1 MSYLEF
7 NRWAYDY
14 YKTTTLKNGVCCLA
28 IDEYEIEI
36 FKRKYSLDNLYFN
49 EIRLAPWSKLLCSH
63 NYGDLEIPIYFGLI
77 ALQCLAASSM
87 ENSERVFPFELNEKA
102 IKISAGNFW
111 SRFCDITGIEKEG
124 LLNLYVELKNNVPI
138 QEVIWESVGR
148 FLKDSLEFQLTIP
161 SNIKGPGRYIQF
173 PKSQVVLNKE
183 DLKEIA
189 NKVLVRLDLEDAI
202 SEEQFNRLFHK
213 EFLSHTF
220 YRNNNKIN
228 YQGSTRDIFLKQVFN
243 YYNSGEWNVLSP
255 QNEKSIRHRKNNYVI
270 EFSLSGNIHFYHQM
284 TEIHHPCEVFK
295 GGEVYIFEK
304 VAGSEEFEQSSL
316 FSLNA
321 ELIIVSTSPL
331 KMGYVVNHQHI
342 GLNIVRCH
350 FNNENDIPFLLKD
363 RLRKTRDEIPVY
375 LKGIRLGHTW
385 QYIQNFGPEII
396 GADYSIL
403 YTDFTNTKEQL
414 ILEEYDSLNCKP
426 GLYTVRVAGFTSLR
440 FIVLEQ
446 KEISLHR
453 ENEVGLKLNSFTIDT
468 TGILLK
474 GLQLYGES
482 CKLINNKIHI
492 NSWVKAN
499 IGQGFSSKSTFLKSI
514 KYKHYE

>member
-7 NRWAYDY
+7 NRWAYEY
-14 YKTTTLKNGVCCLA
+14 YRTTTLKNGVCCLA
-28 IDEYEIEI
+28 IDEYEIAI
-36 FKRKYSLDNLYFN
+36 FKRKYSLDNLYFK
-49 EIRLAPWSKLLCSH
+49 EIRLSPWSNLLCSH
-63 NYGDLEIPIYFGLI
+63 NYGDVEIPIYFGLI

-87 ENSERVFPFELNEKA
+87 ENSERVFSVELNEKA

-124 LLNLYVELKNNVPI
+124 LLNFYVELKNNVPI

-148 FLKDSLEFQLTIP
+148 YLKDNLGFQLTIP
-161 SNIKGPGRYIQF
+161 PAITGTGRYIQY

-189 NKVLVRLDLEDAI
+189 NKVLVCFDLEEAI
-202 SEEQFNRLFHK
+202 SEEQFYSLFQK
-213 EFLSHTF
+213 EFLLHNF

-228 YQGSTRDIFLKQVFN
+228 YQGSTRDIFFKQVFN
-243 YYNSGEWNVLSP
+243 YYNSGEWRLIESKIEMP
-255 QNEKSIRHRKNNYVI
+255 RRHRKIKYVI
-270 EFSLSGNIHFYHQM
+270 EFSLSGNLHFYNQM
-284 TEIHHPCEVFK
+284 TEIHQPYEIFK
-295 GGEVYIFEK
+295 GGEVNIFEK

-316 FSLNA
+316 FSLNT
-321 ELIIVSTSPL
+321 ELIIVSTSTL
-331 KMGYVVNHQHI
+331 KMGCIVNHKHV
-342 GLNIVRCH
+342 GLNIVRCT
-350 FNNENDIPFLLKD
+350 FNNEKDIPFLLRDK
-363 RLRKTRDEIPVY
+363 LRKTRDEIPVY

-414 ILEEYDSLNCKP
+414 ILEGYDSLSCKP
-426 GLYTVRVAGFTSLR
+426 GLYIVRVAGFTSLR

-446 KEISLHR
+446 KGINIHN
-453 ENEVGLKLNSFTIDT
+453 ENEMGLKLNSFTIDT

-474 GLQLYGES
+474 GLQLYGQS
-482 CKLINNKIHI
+482 CTLINNKIHI
-492 NSWVKAN
+492 NGWVKAN
-499 IGQGFSSKSTFLKSI
+499 IGQDFSSKSTFLKSI